1 MNDERPEQPSTAVT
15 RLAAIVRVL
24 VALAALMT
32 VVLVWWFI
40 RHDRATREVAGF
52 DRSVAIVPFALV
64 ASDTG
69 YADLGERMALEIAQT
84 LSRVQG
90 LRLAESRSMAH
101 YADTSVRGQS
111 IGAALGVSTVLRGTV
126 QQAGTRVRVSAE
138 FLNAQDGRVLW
149 SQKYDRDARIRY
161 MIQDE
166 IARAVVA
173 QLQLEWPGA
182 IVPELDPSF
191 P

>member
-1 MNDERPEQPSTAVT
+1 MNHEHPEQDSTAVR

-24 VALAALMT
+24 VALATLMT
-32 VVLVWWFI
+32 VALVWWFV
-40 RHDRATREVAGF
+40 RHDRSTRAVEGF

-64 ASDTG
+64 ASDTA
-69 YADLGERMALEIAQT
+69 YADLGQRMAVEIAQT
-84 LSRVQG
+84 LSRVPG
-90 LRLAESRSMAH
+90 LRLAELRSSAP
-101 YADTSVRGQS
+101 YADTVVSAQD
-111 IGAALGVSTVLRGTV
+111 IGVALGVSTVLRGTV

-138 FLNAQDGRVLW
+138 FVNAQTGRVLW
-149 SQKYDRDARIRY
+149 NQKFDRDARIRY

-166 IARAVVA
+166 IARAVVT